1 MDRLMPINT
10 LKIALSL
17 SIIGFT
23 VFAEPIQ
30 LRCHMDSC
38 SWANIQKKYQLDN
51 SNDGAV
57 LYEVSYISG
66 NSSHE
71 DEPSYPDTYSPNL
84 PIEWKKTLS
93 KVMIYCSP
101 IKPAVFDS
109 KSIIETFEFPIWF
122 GYEISAINFYIYTC
136 HERIFAG
143 NNEIFNDLGYNK
155 IQRNQFNSVD
165 DLLQE

>member
-1 MDRLMPINT
+1 MKINT
-10 LKIALSL
+10 FKIALSL

-38 SWANIQKKYQLDN
+38 SWANIQNMYKLDN
-51 SNDGAV
+51 GNDGAV
-57 LYEVSYISG
+57 LYEVSYIYG

-71 DEPSYPDTYSPNL
+71 DEPSYPGTYSPNL
-84 PIEWKKTLS
+84 PIEWKKSLS

-101 IKPAVFDS
+101 TKPAVFDS

-136 HERIFAG
+136 HNRIFTG